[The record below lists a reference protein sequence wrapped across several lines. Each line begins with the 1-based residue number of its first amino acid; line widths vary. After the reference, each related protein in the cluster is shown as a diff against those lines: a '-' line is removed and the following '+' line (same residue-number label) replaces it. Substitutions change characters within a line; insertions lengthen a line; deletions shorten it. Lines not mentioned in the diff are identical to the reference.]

1 MIFKNDFYQ
10 RNPFKSSKQQSGDG
24 DTAAMSTT
32 ISSHAIDS
40 SSLQQLLDYDKNTPE
55 FDSFEQLL
63 KSSSS
68 IETLLTEDEIK
79 RWRIGLDALDMGD
92 LVGRGAFGVSYSI
105 SNASK
110 SLKTNSNPPSTLDR

>member
-1 MIFKNDFYQ
+1 MFPKFPNSQKICRNISNLIFDLKNDFYQ
-10 RNPFKSSKQQSGDG
+10 RNPFKPNKQSDG
-24 DTAAMSTT
+24 TAGAT
-32 ISSHAIDS
+32 ISSQAIDS

-92 LVGRGAFGVSYSI
+92 LVGRGAFGVS
-105 SNASK
+105 
-110 SLKTNSNPPSTLDR
+110 